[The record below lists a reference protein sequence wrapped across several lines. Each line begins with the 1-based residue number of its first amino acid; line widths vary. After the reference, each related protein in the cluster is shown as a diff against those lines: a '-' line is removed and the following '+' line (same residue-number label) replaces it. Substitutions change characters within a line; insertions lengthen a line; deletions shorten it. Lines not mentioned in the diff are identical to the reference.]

1 MKNVRDVGR
10 RIDWMGGG
18 MGEEVVRGDGRGP
31 GQVWPEVNV
40 FLETISQI
48 LLAGAVSSVTG
59 RRGDSERKGALDA
72 PTAQSGWRAS
82 RNSFP
87 SPRSLPL

>member
-1 MKNVRDVGR
+1 MKNVRGVGDC
-10 RIDWMGGG
+10 IDWMGAGTG
-18 MGEEVVRGDGRGP
+18 RRVVRGDGRGP

-40 FLETISQI
+40 FPQI
-48 LLAGAVSSVTG
+48 LLAAVVSSVTG

-82 RNSFP
+82 
-87 SPRSLPL
+87 